1 MVISGETAVGP
12 VESWTTGEEFSA
24 HLLQCRYASYFTL
37 YVCQLVR
44 IILRDKY
51 FNWLSGIFRQVRDGH
66 HGWTMVMKDD
76 ADQYE
81 LNGYDYVLD
90 LISEVEVAPAF
101 PFTQAN
107 FIVTTD
113 RMDRSQTRRQ
123 EWDGL

>member
-1 MVISGETAVGP
+1 
-12 VESWTTGEEFSA
+12 
-24 HLLQCRYASYFTL
+24 
-37 YVCQLVR
+37 
-44 IILRDKY
+44 
-51 FNWLSGIFRQVRDGH
+51 
-66 HGWTMVMKDD
+66 MKDD

-101 PFTQAN
+101 PFTQSN